1 MKTDI
6 IMYILYYSFMGN
18 LAYCELYKELDGN
31 QKICES
37 LTSERAE

>member
-1 MKTDI
+1 
-6 IMYILYYSFMGN
+6 MGN

-37 LTSERAE
+37 LTNERAEWMFQTK